1 MIKKEKESE
10 KVLLAYRSGPL
21 SCGFSPAELLMR
33 RKIRTFVPTLDTLLD
48 PKWPDLRKL
57 QETENAR
64 KLKQAQYFDKRHRVK
79 SLSRLDPG
87 TEVQVS
93 TYPEPGVIL

>member
-1 MIKKEKESE
+1 MARFAQI
-10 KVLLAYRSGPL
+10 
-21 SCGFSPAELLMR
+21 
-33 RKIRTFVPTLDTLLD
+33 T
-48 PKWPDLRKL
+48 
-57 QETENAR
+57 R

-93 TYPEPGVIL
+93 TYPEPGVILQETKSPRQYEVETPSGVIKRNQVQLVPLLPEGELNLKRLETIVK

>member
-1 MIKKEKESE
+1 M
-10 KVLLAYRSGPL
+10 G
-21 SCGFSPAELLMR
+21 

-64 KLKQAQYFDKRHRVK
+64 KLKQAQYFDKRHSVK
-79 SLSRLDPG
+79 SSR
-87 TEVQVS
+87 
-93 TYPEPGVIL
+93 